1 MAEDSSLV
9 LSHPA
14 QAAFAGSNT
23 DRYAVID
30 IGSNSIRLVVFD
42 GIRRTPSALFNEKIF
57 CGLGRSIHSTGRL
70 DPDGITQALANLQ
83 RFAELVEAMGISQVE
98 TVATAAVREAE
109 DGPDF
114 VRTVKNLCGLDVR
127 VLTGPEEAELS
138 GLGVLAG
145 LPEADGVMGDL
156 GGGSLELVRLKK
168 GTVRDH
174 VTLPLGPLRLAAE
187 CGNDKRRAR
196 DITDKLLGELKW
208 LGQAR
213 GTALYPVGGSWR
225 GLARVH
231 MAQHNYPLRV
241 IHRYRLRLDEITD
254 LVSLVASQSRES
266 VARLEGV
273 SRRRVDLLPL
283 GALVMSRL
291 LKILAPK
298 VVEFS
303 AYGLREG
310 MVFAQMSP
318 NDRAEDPLISACRE
332 IGARVSRFPEH
343 AAELVDWTEPIF
355 SDEPKEE
362 SRLRHAACLLSDV
375 AWRAHP
381 NYRAEHAFREVLRN
395 PGFHVDHAGRAYLAL
410 ALHARHT
417 SGEPGRAVRDIL
429 GLIDDQAAKRAR
441 AVGLAARLGETISA
455 GVPGLIDRFALK
467 MHRRRGLLRLIHES
481 RDKRLV
487 GEVVVKRFEVL
498 ARALDL
504 EPEIVERDD

>member
-1 MAEDSSLV
+1 MADQSPLV
-9 LSHPA
+9 LVPPTRGG
-14 QAAFAGSNT
+14 FADPSME
-23 DRYAVID
+23 RYAVID

-57 CGLGRSIHSTGRL
+57 CGLGRTLHSTGRL
-70 DPDGITQALANLQ
+70 NPDGIAQALANLQ
-83 RFAELVEAMGISQVE
+83 RFAELVDAMGVVQVD

-114 VRTVKNLCGLDVR
+114 TAQVKRLCGLDVR
-127 VLTGPEEAELS
+127 VLSGAEEAELS

-145 LPEADGVMGDL
+145 VPEADGVMGDL

-168 GTVRDH
+168 GSVRDH

-187 CGNDKRRAR
+187 CGNDKKRAR
-196 DITDKLLGELKW
+196 EITDRLLGELKW
-208 LGQAR
+208 LGRAR

-231 MAQHNYPLRV
+231 MAQKNYPLRV
-241 IHRYRLRLDEITD
+241 IHRYRLRLGEITD
-254 LVSLVASQSRES
+254 LVGLVAAQSPDS
-266 VARLEGV
+266 LIRLQGV

-310 MVFAQMSP
+310 MLFARMSE
-318 NDRAEDPLISACRE
+318 DGRTEDPLISACRE
-332 IGARVSRFPEH
+332 IGARMSRFPEH
-343 AAELVDWTEPIF
+343 AAELMDWTESLFPEEPA
-355 SDEPKEE
+355 DET
-362 SRLRHAACLLSDV
+362 RLRHAACLLSDI

-381 NYRAEHAFREVLRN
+381 TYRAEHAFREVLRN
-395 PGFHVDHAGRAYLAL
+395 PALHVDHAGRAYLAI

-417 SGEPGRAVRDIL
+417 SGEPGQAVKAIL
-429 GLIDDQAAKRAR
+429 GLIDDHAAKRAR
-441 AVGLAARLGETISA
+441 AVGLTARLGETISA

-467 MHRRRGLLRLIHES
+467 VHQRRGLLKLSLDRRDERLI
-481 RDKRLV
+481 
-487 GEVVVKRFEVL
+487 GEVVEKRFEAL
-498 ARALDL
+498 ALAMGL
-504 EPEIVERDD
+504 EPEIVVRD